1 MVHKLNWLTLF
12 LAILLTAL
20 PSCTPPDF
28 DAQQEEGVVLEEG
41 VRVQIDAL
49 QNFSPVESERTDR
62 AALVLEA
69 ALNSDEFRRGVLDF
83 TWNGKQTF
91 ANNNGLTNEQIY
103 AVIMAGRETYSDDD
117 DHVANLSLS
126 LYSPPFFKRWGVVG
140 YGYPGTPQIYINR
153 NYFKVMSMASL
164 VGLLAHEWCHK
175 LGFDHDY
182 RRTAKRPYSVPYGIG
197 SLVTEIADSLPN
209 MERTR
214 S

>member
-12 LAILLTAL
+12 LAILLPTL
-20 PSCTPPDF
+20 PACTPPDF
-28 DAQQEEGVVLEEG
+28 DAQQEEGVVVDEG
-41 VRVQIDAL
+41 VSVHIDAL
-49 QNFSPVESERTDR
+49 QNFSPVEADR
-62 AALVLEA
+62 IDHAALVLEA
-69 ALNSDEFRRGVLDF
+69 ALNSEEFRQRVLDF

-103 AVIMAGRETYSDDD
+103 AAIMAGRETYSDED

-126 LYSPPFFKRWGVVG
+126 LYSPPFFKKWGVVG
-140 YGYPGTPQIYINR
+140 YGYPGAPQIYINR

-164 VGLLAHEWCHK
+164 AGLLAHEWCHK

-182 RRTAKRPYSVPYGIG
+182 RRTAKRPYSVPYGVG